1 MKIHY
6 SPYYDGDLFLGD
18 SLSMMGETYLGNRG
32 LLQQLQLR
40 AGIHTEPLPDVER
53 EAIYYNA
60 MKSVVQNTS
69 FKQSADVDQ
78 CGEDKK
84 MLEMRDELIKA

>member
-18 SLSMMGETYLGNRG
+18 SPSMMGETYLGNMG

-53 EAIYYNA
+53 EAIYHNA

-69 FKQSADVDQ
+69 FK
-78 CGEDKK
+78 
-84 MLEMRDELIKA
+84 